1 MHSLLLNIWRPAL
14 EIALLWFTIY
24 HVLLFFE
31 GTRAL
36 QVLRGIVILL
46 FVFFFAQRLELTVIE
61 WLMNKFAISVITAV
75 LIIFHPEIRQG
86 LAKLGQQNLFKPA
99 LAEEE
104 LDHMLFEISKGT
116 ETLCKE
122 KIGALIAIER
132 KDRLNTYLESGV
144 TMDSVISGDLLQS
157 IFTPASIL
165 HDGGVIIQNGRISAA
180 GCIFP
185 LTDNPDL
192 SRMFGTRHRAALGL
206 SEQTDALI
214 IVVSEERRDLSLV
227 YQSRMYK
234 DLSKDELAV
243 KIKELLKTED

>member
-1 MHSLLLNIWRPAL
+1 
-14 EIALLWFTIY
+14 LWFTIY

-46 FVFFFAQRLELTVIE
+46 FVFFSTAPGTTVIE

-144 TMDSVISGDLLQS
+144 TWTAWSTG
-157 IFTPASIL
+157 
-165 HDGGVIIQNGRISAA
+165 
-180 GCIFP
+180 
-185 LTDNPDL
+185 
-192 SRMFGTRHRAALGL
+192 
-206 SEQTDALI
+206 
-214 IVVSEERRDLSLV
+214 
-227 YQSRMYK
+227 
-234 DLSKDELAV
+234 
-243 KIKELLKTED
+243 